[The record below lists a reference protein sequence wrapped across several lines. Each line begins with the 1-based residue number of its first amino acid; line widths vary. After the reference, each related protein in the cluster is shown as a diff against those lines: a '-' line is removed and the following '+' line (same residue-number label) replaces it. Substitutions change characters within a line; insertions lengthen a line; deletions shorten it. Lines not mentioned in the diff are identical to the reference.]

1 MAYQLIAVDMD
12 GTLLNSNKEI
22 TPRTEAAVTAALARG
37 YHVVMTTGRC
47 YRQIVPYMAQFPA
60 MRYAITSS
68 GAAVADCAQDRIISA
83 QDLPADVAAELVRA
97 FEGLDGFPIIF
108 SNGEAL
114 YRPELLDDPQRFGM
128 DAYVDNF
135 KSHCTACE
143 TMEQRFLAAP
153 YPVEKLDFYFV
164 DSAERARFLA
174 RVQDV
179 HAWVVPCESAGVE
192 VNAIGVDKGSG
203 LQVLCRCLNIPISA
217 TIAIGDSEND
227 RPLLR
232 DAGLPLAM
240 GNAIADVKDAARYVM
255 PDCDHDGVAEAIE
268 RFLLAQS

>member
-1 MAYQLIAVDMD
+1 MKHKKKKKGI
-12 GTLLNSNKEI
+12 NPS
-22 TPRTEAAVTAALARG
+22 
-37 YHVVMTTGRC
+37 
-47 YRQIVPYMAQFPA
+47 A
-60 MRYAITSS
+60 MRCQYCGGTVVLRS
-68 GAAVADCAQDRIISA
+68 ADGIYHENHSHTMLYVC
-83 QDLPADVAAELVRA
+83 
-97 FEGLDGFPIIF
+97 
-108 SNGEAL
+108 SN
-114 YRPELLDDPQRFGM
+114 YPRC

-143 TMEQRFLAAP
+143 DMERRFLAAP

-164 DSAERARFLA
+164 DSAERAKYLA

-179 HAWVVPCESAGVE
+179 RAWVVPCESAGVE
-192 VNAIGVDKGSG
+192 INAIGTDKGSG
-203 LQVLCRCLNIPISA
+203 LQALCRCLNIPISA

-240 GNAIADVKDAARYVM
+240 GNAIADVKAAARYVM

>member
-108 SNGEAL
+108 SNGEAI
-114 YRPELLDDPQRFGM
+114 YRPELLNDPQHFGM

-143 TMEQRFLAAP
+143 AMEQRFLAAP

-164 DSAERARFLA
+164 DSAERAKFLA

-179 HAWVVPCESAGVE
+179 HAGR
-192 VNAIGVDKGSG
+192 GG
-203 LQVLCRCLNIPISA
+203 QRH
-217 TIAIGDSEND
+217 
-227 RPLLR
+227 RR
-232 DAGLPLAM
+232 
-240 GNAIADVKDAARYVM
+240 R
-255 PDCDHDGVAEAIE
+255 
-268 RFLLAQS
+268 

>member
-1 MAYQLIAVDMD
+1 MNHIAAPSVAFIFDCD
-12 GTLLNSNKEI
+12 GTLVNSS
-22 TPRTEAAVTAALARG
+22 PVWGHAQTELLRRHGIDVT
-37 YHVVMTTGRC
+37 VDDF
-47 YRQIVPYMAQFPA
+47 AQFEHLSLEDECQA
-60 MRYAITSS
+60 YHDTWGIGT
-68 GAAVADCAQDRIISA
+68 
-83 QDLPADVAAELVRA
+83 
-97 FEGLDGFPIIF
+97 
-108 SNGEAL
+108 NGEAL
-114 YRPELLDDPQRFGM
+114 YRPELLDDPQHFGI

-135 KSHCTACE
+135 KSHCTACKD
-143 TMEQRFLAAP
+143 MERRFLAAP

-164 DSAERARFLA
+164 DSAERAKYLA

-179 HAWVVPCESAGVE
+179 RAWVVPCESAGVE
-192 VNAIGVDKGSG
+192 INAIGTDKGSG
-203 LQVLCRCLNIPISA
+203 LQALCRCLNIPISA

-240 GNAIADVKDAARYVM
+240 GNAIADVKAAARYVM

>member
-1 MAYQLIAVDMD
+1 
-12 GTLLNSNKEI
+12 
-22 TPRTEAAVTAALARG
+22 
-37 YHVVMTTGRC
+37 
-47 YRQIVPYMAQFPA
+47 
-60 MRYAITSS
+60 
-68 GAAVADCAQDRIISA
+68 
-83 QDLPADVAAELVRA
+83 
-97 FEGLDGFPIIF
+97 
-108 SNGEAL
+108 
-114 YRPELLDDPQRFGM
+114 M

-143 TMEQRFLAAP
+143 DMERRFLAAP

-164 DSAERARFLA
+164 DSAERAKYLA

-179 HAWVVPCESAGVE
+179 RAWVVPCESAGVE
-192 VNAIGVDKGSG
+192 INAIGVDKGSG
-203 LQVLCRCLNIPISA
+203 LQALCRCLNIPISA

-240 GNAIADVKDAARYVM
+240 GNAIADVKAAARYVM

>member
-1 MAYQLIAVDMD
+1 
-12 GTLLNSNKEI
+12 
-22 TPRTEAAVTAALARG
+22 
-37 YHVVMTTGRC
+37 
-47 YRQIVPYMAQFPA
+47 
-60 MRYAITSS
+60 
-68 GAAVADCAQDRIISA
+68 
-83 QDLPADVAAELVRA
+83 
-97 FEGLDGFPIIF
+97 
-108 SNGEAL
+108 
-114 YRPELLDDPQRFGM
+114 M

-203 LQVLCRCLNIPISA
+203 LQALCRCLNIPISA

>member
-12 GTLLNSNKEI
+12 GTLLNSKKEI

-83 QDLPADVAAELVRA
+83 QNLPADVAAELVRA
-97 FEGLDGFPIIF
+97 FEGLDGFPILF
-108 SNGEAL
+108 
-114 YRPELLDDPQRFGM
+114 F

-143 TMEQRFLAAP
+143 DMERRFLAAP

-164 DSAERARFLA
+164 DSAERAKYLA

-179 HAWVVPCESAGVE
+179 RAWVVPCESAGVE
-192 VNAIGVDKGSG
+192 INAIGVDKGSG
-203 LQVLCRCLNIPISA
+203 LQALCRCLNIPISA

-240 GNAIADVKDAARYVM
+240 GNAIADVKAAARYVM

-268 RFLLAQS
+268 RFLLA

>member
-12 GTLLNSNKEI
+12 GTLLNSKKEI

-37 YHVVMTTGRC
+37 YHVVMTTGRG

-83 QDLPADVAAELVRA
+83 QNLPDDAAAELVRA

-114 YRPELLDDPQRFGM
+114 YRPELLNDPQHFGM
-128 DAYVDNF
+128 DAYVENF
-135 KSHCTACE
+135 KSHCTAVPD
-143 TMEQRFLAAP
+143 MEQRFLAAP

-164 DSAERARFLA
+164 DSAERAKYLA

-179 HAWVVPCESAGVE
+179 RAWVVPCESAGVE
-192 VNAIGVDKGSG
+192 INAVGVDKGSG
-203 LQVLCRCLNIPISA
+203 LQALCRCLNIPISA
-217 TIAIGDSEND
+217 AIAIGDSEND

-240 GNAIADVKDAARYVM
+240 GNAIADVKAAAQYVM
-255 PDCDHDGVAEAIE
+255 PDCDHDGVAEAVE

>member
-1 MAYQLIAVDMD
+1 
-12 GTLLNSNKEI
+12 
-22 TPRTEAAVTAALARG
+22 
-37 YHVVMTTGRC
+37 
-47 YRQIVPYMAQFPA
+47 
-60 MRYAITSS
+60 
-68 GAAVADCAQDRIISA
+68 
-83 QDLPADVAAELVRA
+83 
-97 FEGLDGFPIIF
+97 
-108 SNGEAL
+108 
-114 YRPELLDDPQRFGM
+114 M

-143 TMEQRFLAAP
+143 AMEQRFLAAP

-203 LQVLCRCLNIPISA
+203 LQALCRCLNIPISA